1 VAVVASTARATPPT
15 NAPEARPDMLTNRR
29 TLTVEWGDCDAAG
42 IVYFPRY
49 FEWFDACTAALF
61 RRAGLEKHAL
71 IETFGIVGYPVVDTR
86 ARFIL
91 ASTFGDTVDVDTT
104 ISRWGRSSFDVQHR
118 LLRGSDLAVE
128 GFETRVWTV
137 RAAGEPRRLES
148 HPIPAEVIE
157 RFSRA

>member
-1 VAVVASTARATPPT
+1 
-15 NAPEARPDMLTNRR
+15 MLTNRR

-49 FEWFDACTAALF
+49 FEWFDASTAALF
-61 RRAGLEKHAL
+61 RRAGFEKHDL
-71 IETFGIVGYPVVDTR
+71 MKTYGIVGYPLVDAR

-91 ASTFGDTVDVDTT
+91 SSTFGDSVDIETS

-118 LLRGSDLAVE
+118 LLRGTDLAVE

-137 RAAGEPRRLES
+137 RVGGEQGGLKS
-148 HPIPAEVIE
+148 QAIPPEVIE
-157 RFSRA
+157 RFSAA